1 MRAPSAPSFPIAPL
15 LMAPLLL
22 TVVACSASQDDGVTD
37 VAIIGTEQGLF
48 TGGLRLPFEG
58 QHLRAATRQ
67 GLVALDEQGQVVPA
81 IAERWIVTD
90 DGESY
95 IFRIREF
102 DFPDGSRLT
111 AQAVRDSL
119 ERTLAGLEGTT
130 MGLDLAKIRDVRAMT
145 GRVVEIRLHSPMP
158 DLLQLLAQP
167 EMGLALGEA
176 EVGPMRFERDGAAA
190 DLIALR
196 PEQRGLPQ
204 QPDWDE
210 TVHPVRVYA
219 VDARE
224 ATDGFSAGRY
234 DLVLNGRLV
243 DLPLA
248 DIGALAR
255 GTIRFDAAKGLF
267 GLDVRR
273 ATGFLSAP
281 TNREALSMAL
291 DRAALIEPFNIGGW
305 IPTTRVVAPGLPNDD
320 GSVPERWLA
329 LSIAERRAEA
339 ARRVATWE
347 AQNDAEVALRLAL
360 PEGPGADILFAE
372 LAEQYG
378 AIGVALERVGM
389 GDRSDLA
396 LRDRVARYAGA
407 RWFLNQFNCAVSRA
421 LCSPDVDF
429 LVELAVESR
438 DPVEQLSYLAEAE
451 TAFAAFNGYIPI
463 GAPIRW
469 SLARAEVVGF
479 SENPWNF
486 HPLFPLSRAPM

>member
-1 MRAPSAPSFPIAPL
+1 MRALFASSFPIAPL
-15 LMAPLLL
+15 LMALA
-22 TVVACSASQDDGVTD
+22 ACSASEDDGVTD

-48 TGGLRLPFEG
+48 TAGLRLPFEG

-111 AQAVRDSL
+111 AQAVRASL
-119 ERTLAGLEGTT
+119 TRTLAALEGTS

-158 DLLQLLAQP
+158 DLLQVLAQP
-167 EMGLALGEA
+167 ELGVTVGA
-176 EVGPMRFERDGAAA
+176 AQVGPMRFNRDGAAA
-190 DLIALR
+190 DLVPLR
-196 PEQRGLPQ
+196 PERRGLPE

-210 TVHPVRVYA
+210 AIRPVRVYA
-219 VDARE
+219 VDARS
-224 ATDGFSAGRY
+224 ATDGFSSGKY
-234 DLVLNGRLV
+234 DMVLNGRLD

-255 GTIRFDAAKGLF
+255 GTIRFDATTGLF
-267 GLDVRR
+267 GLDIRR
-273 ATGFLSAP
+273 ADGFLSAQ
-281 TNREALSMAL
+281 TNREALAMTL
-291 DRAALIEPFNIGGW
+291 DRPALIEPFNIGGW
-305 IPTTRVVAPGLPNDD
+305 IPTTRVVAPGLPNDT
-320 GSVPERWLA
+320 GAVPERWIA
-329 LSIAERRAEA
+329 LTIEQRRAEA
-339 ARRVATWE
+339 ARRVAAWE
-347 AQNDAEVALRLAL
+347 AQNDAEVSLRLAL
-360 PEGPGADILFAE
+360 PEGPGSDILFDQ
-372 LAEQYG
+372 LAEQY
-378 AIGVALERVGM
+378 AEIGVALERVGM

-396 LRDRVARYAGA
+396 LRDRVARYASS

-429 LVELAVESR
+429 LVELATESR
-438 DPVEQLSYLAEAE
+438 DPAEQASYLAEAE